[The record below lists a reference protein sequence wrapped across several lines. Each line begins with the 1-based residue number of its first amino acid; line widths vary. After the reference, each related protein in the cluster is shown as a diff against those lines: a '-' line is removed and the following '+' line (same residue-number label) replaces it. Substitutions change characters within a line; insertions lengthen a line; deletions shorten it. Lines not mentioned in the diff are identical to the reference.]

1 MPNQPT
7 FLVVLDQS
15 IMGKGEGGGG
25 AGEGGLFKF
34 LPIKKR
40 GGVILYPDPVTRLRE
55 GLLEMMVLEGLW

>member
-25 AGEGGLFKF
+25 KGEGGG
-34 LPIKKR
+34 R
-40 GGVILYPDPVTRLRE
+40 GRGGGVILYPDPVTRLRE

>member
-15 IMGKGEGGGG
+15 IMGKGEGGGEG
-25 AGEGGLFKF
+25 GGGGKGEGG
-34 LPIKKR
+34 

>member
-15 IMGKGEGGGG
+15 IMGKGERGG
-25 AGEGGLFKF
+25 GEGGLFNF

-40 GGVILYPDPVTRLRE
+40 GGVILYPDPGTRLRE

>member
-15 IMGKGEGGGG
+15 IMGKGEGGG
-25 AGEGGLFKF
+25 EGGGG
-34 LPIKKR
+34 

>member
-15 IMGKGEGGGG
+15 IMGKGERGWGKGGF
-25 AGEGGLFKF
+25 LTFFPFK
-34 LPIKKR
+34 KKG

>member
-15 IMGKGEGGGG
+15 IMGKGERGGG
-25 AGEGGLFKF
+25 GEGGLFKF
-34 LPIKKR
+34 HPIKKR
-40 GGVILYPDPVTRLRE
+40 GDVILYPDPVTRLRE

>member
-15 IMGKGEGGGG
+15 IMGKGG
-25 AGEGGLFKF
+25 F
-34 LPIKKR
+34 LTFFPLKKG
-40 GGVILYPDPVTRLRE
+40 GGVILYPDPGTRLRE

>member
-15 IMGKGEGGGG
+15 IMGKGEGGG
-25 AGEGGLFKF
+25 EGGF
-34 LPIKKR
+34 LTFFPLKKG